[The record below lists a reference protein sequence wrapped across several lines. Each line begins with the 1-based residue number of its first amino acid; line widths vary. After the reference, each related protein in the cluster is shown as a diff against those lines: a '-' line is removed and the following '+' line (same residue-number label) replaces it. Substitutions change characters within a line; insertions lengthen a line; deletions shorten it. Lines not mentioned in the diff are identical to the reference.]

1 MGNFTGKTAKMS
13 LNFMC
18 QPYFS
23 EGNIYVL
30 IVLKVNKPINERKR
44 IEDSSMGTLIKY

>member
-13 LNFMC
+13 LKFMC

-23 EGNIYVL
+23 EVNANVL
-30 IVLKVNKPINERKR
+30 IVLKVNRPINRLMKEK
-44 IEDSSMGTLIKY
+44 E

>member
-13 LNFMC
+13 LNLMC

-23 EGNIYVL
+23 VGNVNVL
-30 IVLKVNKPINERKR
+30 IILKVNQPINRLMKEK
-44 IEDSSMGTLIKY
+44 E